1 MSPMNPTATTTG
13 TAALSWAIAL
23 LLLWLFTGPTP
34 ALAHGGTTSDW
45 NQSASYEVSCS
56 WVCQVP
62 LPHSEAMQ
70 PDWAASWLNQSGG
83 IPVRRPCHSEQS
95 KCSPTLL
102 PGHWLALTE
111 HNGSLILSLRLPQVL
126 RQWQDSLARSAKPIH
141 DGLLTFWRVAV
152 AMPSYFI
159 KSFGHGVIALAE
171 FVERGIFM
179 WISSLLYMLW
189 QLVKIS
195 PRRMITFLA
204 ALFTASYVW
213 TGRTFYVPLRIAL
226 FPVWAMVYPLQFLL
240 KNLCWGVVSCSWSLI
255 SSLPSWAST
264 SMKRRKKKALKMRS
278 KFSLKKEKK
287 MKTKERAL
295 NGFKPTF
302 LPGTPP
308 RGVIGE
314 ALDSLG
320 ARIGYFSCVKLQ
332 GGGRALMT
340 AAHVWKD
347 ATSFQGPAGKIRKE
361 EASIVMG
368 SKKLDFILFE
378 GPLNWGSLMGMSAKP
393 LFTTDKLSRGQH
405 VMYINREGSWKA
417 QVCNLLSFEC
427 DGFVP
432 TECLTIPG
440 DSGLPIFDPKGSRV
454 VAMHVG
460 SYTETENNRAT
471 AIPPIPNFTVPDTQY
486 YKPVESLY
494 IANKLVDLQEDF
506 DAPEIDVIVGDTL
519 FSVKTKKGAISVAK
533 EKPLSSQWV
542 PKSGMY
548 WADYEDDEDLESKK
562 HPKPSSGS
570 KNRGREQ
577 AAGSG
582 IRCCGPPHTT
592 RTSNDTRRSLCP
604 STEEGANCGGT
615 RQKSAQ
621 QGKARRK
628 EDRNHPP
635 SAWIARREPYSSR
648 RPGQT
653 CETSRRDDLCPG
665 EVPYSRTP
673 LEEIFRDFY
682 SWKEP
687 KQGPPGFEFVGSC
700 PFTKFKTEVGGL
712 STWGQSR
719 VSNSPFLENCCSQFG
734 WPETGAQAELSSLAY
749 QAARRLAAQNKATVP
764 HPALREDVIQRTVL
778 AYRAAAVEAD
788 RWTLDL
794 DERHMRIAFADCV
807 RSMKADAGC
816 GVPFAGYN
824 NQTTHGDWCFDDE
837 SYHNLESLVF
847 ARLHRLR
854 TINFSDPVQAVRD
867 GLCDPVRLF
876 VKPEP
881 HKREKIANK
890 RYRLIASISIADQLV
905 ARMLFRLQNERELEL
920 HMQIPSKPGLGFSK
934 DEQVL
939 SFVEQVASLASTTP
953 EQLVASWPS
962 YIIPTDCS
970 GFDWSVQAWMLE
982 DELEV
987 RNRLTLNLSP
997 ELRRMRAG
1005 WLRCLSQSVFCLS
1018 SGVLLAQTEPGIQ
1031 KSGSFNTSSTNSRV
1045 RFMASLYAG
1054 APWCVTMGDD
1064 ALEGVGSDLSV
1075 YEGLGLKC
1083 ERADEFDFC
1092 SHIFQAPHKVI
1103 PKNISKMIFNLLCGV
1118 SPAHQSLKDRSTWWQ
1133 AFGSIDEEM
1142 RHLPEASRRE
1152 IYEALGV
1159 QFPC

>member
-548 WADYEDDEDLESKK
+548 WADYEDDEDLESKNIQSRPPAPK
-562 HPKPSSGS
+562 IEAESKQPEVVSAVVAPPTPPARPTTPDGLYVPPPKRERTAAEHARRARNKAKRAAKKTETTRPPLGSLEENLIRAVDLDRLARRVEEMIFAQVKSRTHVRPSRKSSGTSTAGRNPSRAHPGSSSSGHAPSQSSKPKWAASQRGVKAESPTRHSWRTAAPSSAGPKP
-570 KNRGREQ
+570 
-577 AAGSG
+577 
-582 IRCCGPPHTT
+582 GP
-592 RTSNDTRRSLCP
+592 
-604 STEEGANCGGT
+604 
-615 RQKSAQ
+615 
-621 QGKARRK
+621 
-628 EDRNHPP
+628 
-635 SAWIARREPYSSR
+635 
-648 RPGQT
+648 
-653 CETSRRDDLCPG
+653 
-665 EVPYSRTP
+665 
-673 LEEIFRDFY
+673 
-682 SWKEP
+682 
-687 KQGPPGFEFVGSC
+687 
-700 PFTKFKTEVGGL
+700 
-712 STWGQSR
+712 
-719 VSNSPFLENCCSQFG
+719 
-734 WPETGAQAELSSLAY
+734 
-749 QAARRLAAQNKATVP
+749 
-764 HPALREDVIQRTVL
+764 
-778 AYRAAAVEAD
+778 
-788 RWTLDL
+788 
-794 DERHMRIAFADCV
+794 
-807 RSMKADAGC
+807 
-816 GVPFAGYN
+816 
-824 NQTTHGDWCFDDE
+824 
-837 SYHNLESLVF
+837 
-847 ARLHRLR
+847 
-854 TINFSDPVQAVRD
+854 
-867 GLCDPVRLF
+867 
-876 VKPEP
+876 KP
-881 HKREKIANK
+881 N
-890 RYRLIASISIADQLV
+890 
-905 ARMLFRLQNERELEL
+905 
-920 HMQIPSKPGLGFSK
+920 
-934 DEQVL
+934 
-939 SFVEQVASLASTTP
+939 
-953 EQLVASWPS
+953 
-962 YIIPTDCS
+962 
-970 GFDWSVQAWMLE
+970 
-982 DELEV
+982 
-987 RNRLTLNLSP
+987 
-997 ELRRMRAG
+997 
-1005 WLRCLSQSVFCLS
+1005 
-1018 SGVLLAQTEPGIQ
+1018 
-1031 KSGSFNTSSTNSRV
+1031 
-1045 RFMASLYAG
+1045 
-1054 APWCVTMGDD
+1054 
-1064 ALEGVGSDLSV
+1064 
-1075 YEGLGLKC
+1075 
-1083 ERADEFDFC
+1083 
-1092 SHIFQAPHKVI
+1092 
-1103 PKNISKMIFNLLCGV
+1103 
-1118 SPAHQSLKDRSTWWQ
+1118 
-1133 AFGSIDEEM
+1133 
-1142 RHLPEASRRE
+1142 
-1152 IYEALGV
+1152 
-1159 QFPC
+1159 